1 MNKFE
6 QEVDEQIS
14 HGILFPQKM
23 KDSLSNISALHD
35 KEMIDFAEWC
45 EERCHFSQLK
55 KKWAVWEVGV
65 KNDYKHTT
73 SELLTIFRNQQK

>member
-6 QEVDEQIS
+6 QEVDYILDYVPVSVDKAIQSIS
-14 HGILFPQKM
+14 T
-23 KDSLSNISALHD
+23 LHD
-35 KEMIDFAEWC
+35 KEMIEFAEWC